1 MTQPV
6 RPADAPTVE
15 EERPTGG
22 DQAEAALDAPDPLG
36 TGEATGAGGIGTL
49 LRSTLLRSS
58 AAYAGSNLLNR
69 AVPFLL
75 LPVLTR
81 YLSPQDVG
89 ITAMYVA
96 AVGLAAPLVGLS
108 TDAAIGRR
116 YFDRDQID
124 FPRYVA
130 TCLWV
135 VAATGLVLTG
145 VLALFAAPLAPLLAI
160 PAGWVWTIAAV
171 AAGRYLVAV
180 ALGMWQVRQR
190 PGPYALFSFL
200 LTVLGLGIS
209 VYLVVA
215 RGWGWRGRVVGEIGT
230 QLLFGLAGLALL
242 WRVGWVRG
250 GVDRVH
256 LRDALKYGGGLIPHV
271 YGGLLIATTDRLFL
285 THMVGVEQTGL
296 YIVGIQIA
304 MLIGVAQQSF
314 NQAWAPWLFGVLKR
328 NEPGTLRRVHRL
340 TRMYNVAI
348 LAAALALA
356 ALAPWLLGFL
366 VGPQFRGAAQFVLWL
381 ALASAFEGMYKMVV
395 NQIFYAGH
403 TSWLAW
409 ITFGT
414 GVANV
419 GLNWLLISI
428 NGAVGSAQATAL
440 AMLLSYLLTARLSRR
455 LERTLEIA

>member
-1 MTQPV
+1 MTPPLEKSPPEV
-6 RPADAPTVE
+6 DEA
-15 EERPTGG
+15 
-22 DQAEAALDAPDPLG
+22 QAAALDAPDPLG
-36 TGEATGAGGIGTL
+36 AGEATGAGGIGTL

-75 LPVLTR
+75 IPVLTR
-81 YLSPQDVG
+81 YLSPEDVG

-116 YFDRDQID
+116 FFDRDQID

-130 TCLWV
+130 TCLWLV
-135 VAATGLVLTG
+135 LVTGTVLTG
-145 VLALFAAPLAPLLAI
+145 VLALLAEPLAPLLAV
-160 PAGWVWTIAAV
+160 PAGWIWTIAAV

-190 PGPYALFSFL
+190 PGPYALFSFA

-209 VYLVVA
+209 VWLVVA
-215 RGWGWRGRVVGEIGT
+215 RGWGWRGRAVGEIAS
-230 QLLFGLAGLALL
+230 QLLLGTTGLLL
-242 WRVGWVRG
+242 LLRAGWVRG
-250 GVDRVH
+250 GVDRGY

-271 YGGLLIATTDRLFL
+271 YGGLLIVTTDRLFL
-285 THMVGVEQTGL
+285 THMVGVEETGL
-296 YIVGIQIA
+296 YVVGIQVA

-314 NQAWAPWLFGVLKR
+314 NQAWAPWLFGVLKANR
-328 NEPGTLRRVHRL
+328 PGTLRRVRAV
-340 TRMYNVAI
+340 TRVYNVVI
-348 LAAALALA
+348 LAGAAALA
-356 ALAPWLLGFL
+356 ALAPWLLGWL
-366 VGPQFRGAAQFVLWL
+366 VGPEFRGASQFVLWL

-395 NQIFYAGH
+395 NQIFYTGKTH
-403 TSWLAW
+403 WLAW

-419 GLNWLLISI
+419 GLNWLLISL
-428 NGAVGSAQATAL
+428 NGAVGAAQATAA